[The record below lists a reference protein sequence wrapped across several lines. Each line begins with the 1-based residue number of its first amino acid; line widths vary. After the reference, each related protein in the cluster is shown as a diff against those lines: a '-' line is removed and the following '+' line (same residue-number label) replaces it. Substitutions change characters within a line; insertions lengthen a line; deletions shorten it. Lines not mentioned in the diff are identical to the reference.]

1 MEKIQLTILGIKN
14 EQASE
19 LIEDLRSIEGVKSA
33 YNVLELSGAE
43 IKALMCPIE
52 LLLTVGIGTIS
63 GVLANIITKFLE
75 KETPVNN
82 TPITVQIK
90 NIQITQGDSKQ
101 EIENKINLI
110 K

>member
-43 IKALMCPIE
+43 IALSDGEGEAPQPF
-52 LLLTVGIGTIS
+52 LRSRLR
-63 GVLANIITKFLE
+63 LA
-75 KETPVNN
+75 
-82 TPITVQIK
+82 
-90 NIQITQGDSKQ
+90 
-101 EIENKINLI
+101 
-110 K
+110 